1 MKAAGL
7 LARMDDLLNPIVVKE
22 LRQAVKSR
30 IVMAALLI
38 FLVLQLGIL
47 LVVLLQSEY
56 RNVNASSLNEGLR
69 TFQVLQGLLL
79 GTCMV
84 LIPAYAGVRLA
95 AERSDTNVDLL
106 FISTLRPRAI
116 IAGKFL
122 AAVALI
128 LLIFSACAPFM
139 TFTYLLRGIDIPS
152 ILLVLGLDF
161 LAVLLGTQLAI
172 FLGAVPA
179 NWGLKILLGLAGL
192 GSLGMLFGMAMSGS
206 IGLLET
212 GMGGRVDTVEFWL
225 LAGAIVTA
233 AAAVIGLLF
242 TWSIALVSSPSANR
256 ALPPRAFLVAAWL
269 VTAGVAALL
278 ARRFQTPVPLYIW
291 MDAFAALLCVQ
302 LLTSINE
309 REQWGVRVTRT
320 IPRRWW
326 LRGPAFLLYSGAAGG
341 VLFAAILLALTL
353 SLPNLAV
360 WYWDSSFAPIGRFV
374 ESNLGWRN
382 TLVTLLVVLYIFNYS
397 MTAVL
402 LRNVLLRDRI
412 KPAFTWV
419 LALLLWGLGLSLP
432 YLFLFLFNNEAL
444 RNDNINPWS
453 HITNPFATIFIF
465 VRDWPDRAG
474 DGFPRGCLF
483 FMSLWAA
490 LAAVLSLPWVVRQLA
505 RFRPPD
511 QDKRSASAGG
521 LSQAG

>member
-7 LARMDDLLNPIVVKE
+7 LTRMDDWLNPIVVKE

-30 IVMAALLI
+30 VVMAVLLI
-38 FLVLQLGIL
+38 FLLLQLVIL
-47 LVVLLQSEY
+47 LVILLMGEY
-56 RNVNASSLNEGLR
+56 RNVNAVNFNEGLR
-69 TFQVLQGLLL
+69 TFHVLQGILL

-122 AAVALI
+122 ASVVLI

-179 NWGLKILLGLAGL
+179 NWGMKLLLGLIGL
-192 GSLGMLFGMAMSGS
+192 SSLGGLFGLAMSGS

-212 GMGGRVDTVEFWL
+212 GVGGRIDTAEFWL
-225 LAGAIVTA
+225 VAGAIVTA
-233 AAAVIGLLF
+233 VAAVIGLLF

-256 ALPPRAFLVAAWL
+256 AFAPRAFLLAAWL
-269 VTAGVAALL
+269 VTGSVAVLL
-278 ARRFQTPVPLYIW
+278 TRRFLEPIPLFVW
-291 MDAFAALLCVQ
+291 MDAVTALLCVQ
-302 LLTSINE
+302 ILTSINE
-309 REQWGVRVTRT
+309 REQWGVRVAQT

-341 VLFAAILLALTL
+341 VLFAVLLLALTL
-353 SLPNLAV
+353 GLPSLAV
-360 WYWDSSFAPIGRFV
+360 WWWRDLSPIAARYELDIGR
-374 ESNLGWRN
+374 RN
-382 TLVTLLVVLYIFNYS
+382 TLVMLIISLYIFNFS
-397 MTAVL
+397 MTAVI
-402 LRNVLLRDRI
+402 LRNLLPRDRI
-412 KPAFTWV
+412 KPSFTWV

-444 RNDNINPWS
+444 RHGSLDPWS

-465 VRDWPDRAG
+465 ARDWPDRAG
-474 DGFPRGCLF
+474 DGFPKGCLLF
-483 FMSLWAA
+483 LSLWAA
-490 LAAVLSLPWVVRQLA
+490 LATALCLPWVSRQLA
-505 RFRPPD
+505 QFHPPE
-511 QDKRSASAGG
+511 SP
-521 LSQAG
+521 